1 VNRLDAA
8 FRRLRRQRRTAFIP
22 FVMAGDPS
30 LAQTAALVETLAAS
44 GADIIELGVPFSD
57 PLADGPTIQR
67 AAQRAL
73 RRRVSLA
80 DVLGLVRRLRRRHQ
94 VPLVLL
100 TYYNPVYHAGARH
113 VLAAARAAGVDGVI
127 IPDLPAEEAQPLVR
141 EARRQGVA
149 AILLA
154 APTSSPARLRR
165 IVRLASGFIYFVSL
179 TGTTG
184 IRRRLP
190 AELERQVRR
199 LRRLTRLPVCVGFG
213 IATPREARRVAAVAD
228 GVIVGSALVRVIER
242 HRRGRL
248 VQAVGRF
255 ARQLR
260 QAI

>member
-1 VNRLDAA
+1 MNRLDAA